1 MLRTLQARRLQL
13 DCCSVQRDGTS
24 RARQEESMADI
35 RSWSGL
41 VSVALLSVGLAC
53 ASARA
58 EPPPAKYEPAAQ
70 SDQNPENP
78 AVRRAEP
85 TRRDNDEP
93 DGPSVADD
101 LPARDETVGL
111 RSTEDRAPRDV
122 REPFDE

>member
-1 MLRTLQARRLQL
+1 
-13 DCCSVQRDGTS
+13 
-24 RARQEESMADI
+24 MADI

-41 VSVALLSVGLAC
+41 VSAALLSVGLAC

-58 EPPPAKYEPAAQ
+58 EPPPAEHESAAQ

-85 TRRDNDEP
+85 ARRDSDEP
-93 DGPSVADD
+93 DGPSNADNP
-101 LPARDETVGL
+101 PARDETVGL
-111 RSTEDRAPRDV
+111 RSTEDRAPRDI